1 MTCIPRIFP
10 STPSTRREV
19 QPVAAATPAL
29 DLSFE
34 QDAGD
39 NGNNGDNPTRLLPP
53 PVALVLPLVIFQP
66 GWAARFGGVG
76 GE

>member
-1 MTCIPRIFP
+1 MFP
-10 STPSTRREV
+10 TPSTRREV
-19 QPVAAATPAL
+19 QPVAAATPCIHSL

-39 NGNNGDNPTRLLPP
+39 DGDNGDNPARPLPP
-53 PVALVLPLVIFQP
+53 PVALVLPLAIFQP